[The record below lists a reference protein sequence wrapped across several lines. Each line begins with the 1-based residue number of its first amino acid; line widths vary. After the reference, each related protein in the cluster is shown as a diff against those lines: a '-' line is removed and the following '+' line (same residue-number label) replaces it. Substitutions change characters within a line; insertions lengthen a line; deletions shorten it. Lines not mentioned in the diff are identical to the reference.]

1 MISGEW
7 WIGLDGVSKVFWMI
21 SIVFSILFFI
31 QFVMSLFGID
41 FLGDTETDGS
51 KDSGYSIE
59 GDFALFSVRSIIAFF
74 TFFGWTGVL
83 VLSKGSSI
91 WLALFFALLAGTAA
105 MFLVAYLFLIFH
117 KLTQSENTDVYQA
130 LFTTAEVY
138 IPIPE
143 HRKGSGKVHILL
155 GNALREMEA
164 VTEGE
169 RLPTG
174 MKVKVVEI
182 INKQILVVIP
192 LDTYD
197 SIP

>member
-7 WIGLDGVSKVFWMI
+7 WIGLDGASKVFWMI

-41 FLGDTETDGS
+41 FLGDTETDGT

-83 VLSKGSSI
+83 VLGKGSSI
-91 WLALFFALLAGTAA
+91 WIALFFALLAGAAA
-105 MFLVAYLFLIFH
+105 MFLVAYLFLLFH
-117 KLTQSENTDVYQA
+117 KLTKSENTDVYQA

-174 MKVKVVEI
+174 KKVKVVEI
-182 INKQILVVIP
+182 INKQTLVVIP
-192 LDTYD
+192 LETFD
-197 SIP
+197 SF